1 MRVLITGSSG
11 QIGTNLA
18 LRLQA
23 AGHDV
28 VGVDKRANTWTDQF
42 EYVVQDLLTCTAPE
56 MAQAWP
62 KPDVVVHMAAHAKVH
77 ELVSQPHRAL
87 ENVTMAFNVLEYCRA
102 QRLPIVFGSSRETY
116 GNLPPPLD
124 SVSEELANF
133 MTAASPYSASKLA
146 GEAFVYAYSRC
157 YGLPYIVFRF
167 SNVYGRYDDD
177 IERMERVI
185 PLFIR
190 KIRNGEPVVVYGRDK
205 LLDFTYVDDCVAGV
219 MAGIVAL
226 AEGRVK
232 NETMNLA
239 YGRGHTLVELVQ
251 IIGRTL
257 NVEPDMQI
265 GPTLVGEVTRYVANI
280 SKARRL
286 LDYTPKVTLAE
297 GIPLAVA
304 WQDSFRTEGRGLRTE
319 TGASR

>member
-23 AGHDV
+23 AGHAV
-28 VGVDKRANTWTDQF
+28 FGVDKRTNTWTDGF
-42 EYVVQDLLTCTAPE
+42 EYVVQDLLTCTAE
-56 MAQAWP
+56 GMAQAWP

-116 GNLPPPLD
+116 GNLPQPLD

-146 GEAFVYAYSRC
+146 GEAFIYAYARC
-157 YGLPYIVFRF
+157 YSLPYIVFRF

-190 KIRNGEPVVVYGRDK
+190 KIRRGEPVVVYGRDK
-205 LLDFTYVDDCVAGV
+205 LLDFTYVDDCVAGI
-219 MAGIVAL
+219 MSGIVAL
-226 AEGRVK
+226 AEGRVQ

-257 NVEPDMQI
+257 NVEPDVQI

-286 LDYTPKVTLAE
+286 LDYAPKVALAE
-297 GIPLAVA
+297 GIPLAIA
-304 WQDSFRTEGRGLRTE
+304 WQDERESLKVKD
-319 TGASR
+319 

>member
-18 LRLQA
+18 MRLQA
-23 AGHDV
+23 AGHEV
-28 VGVDKRANTWTDQF
+28 FGVDRRANTWTDQF
-42 EYVVQDLLTCTAPE
+42 DYVVQDLLTSTAAG

-62 KPDVVVHMAAHAKVH
+62 RPDVVVHMAAHAKVH

-116 GNLPPPLD
+116 GNLPQPLD

-146 GEAFVYAYSRC
+146 GEAFVYSYSRC

-190 KIRNGEPVVVYGRDK
+190 KIRSGEPIVVYGRDK

-239 YGRGHTLVELVQ
+239 YSRGHTLIELVQ

-265 GPTLVGEVTRYVANI
+265 GPTLVGEVTRYIANI

-286 LDYTPKVTLAE
+286 LDYAPQVPLAE

-304 WQDSFRTEGRGLRTE
+304 WQDSFHAEFKVKG
-319 TGASR
+319 